1 MHVPDKR
8 NQFGRLVRNHND
20 DDDHEQN
27 HADLSSLRGDWRQV
41 PNNGNG
47 SHHNEEGIEELDI
60 IRIKVILI
68 AYWSFLIEHAFHV
81 LKPVNVACEANNQ
94 SEC

>member
-1 MHVPDKR
+1 
-8 NQFGRLVRNHND
+8 LVWDHND

-27 HADLSSLRGDWRQV
+27 HTDLTSLRGDRGQV

-47 SHHNEEGIEELDI
+47 CHHDEEGIEEVDI
-60 IRIKVILI
+60 IRIKVTLI
-68 AYWSFLIEHAFHV
+68 ASWSFLVKHAFHV
-81 LKPVNVACEANNQ
+81 LKPVNIACEANNE